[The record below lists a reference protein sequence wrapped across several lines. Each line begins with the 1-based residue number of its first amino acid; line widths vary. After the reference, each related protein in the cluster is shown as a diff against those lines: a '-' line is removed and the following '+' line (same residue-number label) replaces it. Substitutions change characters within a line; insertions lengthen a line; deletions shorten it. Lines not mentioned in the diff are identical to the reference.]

1 MFKNKKSI
9 FDEILDLIKDVES
22 NSFLTKEENNEIE
35 KYRDKDNFI
44 NLTKVKDMDELK
56 KIVKLVDKKNTIE
69 AIKNGDIDIITAAEN
84 LAKKL
89 SNIIG
94 ADTVNVSIKAPQGE
108 KTVTITSEKPSIE
121 ENKYKTSISELKDE
135 TPKCMSE
142 IHPKDCK
149 DECCVVMPETE
160 IVVEGKPFVTETGVV
175 STADED
181 VEDVFDLET
190 EAGFEKMYAVR
201 EVGGKDNPMFLN
213 AITYICETQHFPEAL
228 ILPYNDYEDED
239 VTGYI
244 LVPNVWGK
252 MYLSAADEYANL
264 INAGLEVYIINPQTF
279 ELTQITDALDL
290 YKYAMTELEEEMNY

>member
-1 MFKNKKSI
+1 MFKNNKSI
-9 FDEILDLIKDVES
+9 FDEISSIIKEVNS
-22 NSFLTKEENNEIE
+22 NNFLTNEEFNEIE
-35 KYRDKDNFI
+35 KYRDKNNFI
-44 NLTKVKDMDELK
+44 NLTKVKDMNELK
-56 KIVKLVDKKNTIE
+56 KIVDLVDKKNTLD
-69 AIKNGDIDIITAAEN
+69 AIKNGEIDVNTAAEN

-89 SNIIG
+89 SDMIG
-94 ADTVNVSIKAPQGE
+94 ADTVNVSIKVPQGE
-108 KTVTITSEKPSIE
+108 KTVTITSEKPETKKNIYKVDYSKPKE
-121 ENKYKTSISELKDE
+121 EE

-142 IHPKDCK
+142 GCPKDCK
-149 DECCVVMPETE
+149 GECSVVVGENPL
-160 IVVEGKPFVTETGVV
+160 VTENGVV

-252 MYLSAADEYANL
+252 MYLSAADEYVNL
-264 INAGLEVYIINPQTF
+264 INAGMEVYIIDPQTF

-290 YKYAMTELEEEMNY
+290 YKYAMTELEEEMNF

>member
-9 FDEILDLIKDVES
+9 FDEISSIIKEVNS
-22 NSFLTKEENNEIE
+22 NDFLTNEEFNEIE

-44 NLTKVKDMDELK
+44 NLTKVKDMNELK
-56 KIVKLVDKKNTIE
+56 KIVDLVDKKNTLE
-69 AIKNGDIDIITAAEN
+69 AIQNGDIDINTAAEN

-89 SNIIG
+89 SDIIG
-94 ADTVNVSIKAPQGE
+94 ADTVNVSIKVPKGE
-108 KTVTITSEKPSIE
+108 KSVTITAEKPGIKENIYKVGYSEPKE
-121 ENKYKTSISELKDE
+121 EE
-135 TPKCMSE
+135 TPKCMCE
-142 IHPKDCK
+142 GCPKDCK
-149 DECCVVMPETE
+149 GECS
-160 IVVEGKPFVTETGVV
+160 IVEGEKPLVTENGVV

-213 AITYICETQHFPEAL
+213 AITYICETQHFPEAV

-252 MYLSAADEYANL
+252 MYLSAADEYVNL
-264 INAGLEVYIINPQTF
+264 INAGMEVYIINPQTF

-290 YKYAMTELEEEMNY
+290 YKYAMTELEEEMNF

>member
-1 MFKNKKSI
+1 MN
-9 FDEILDLIKDVES
+9 
-22 NSFLTKEENNEIE
+22 
-35 KYRDKDNFI
+35 
-44 NLTKVKDMDELK
+44 ELK
-56 KIVKLVDKKNTIE
+56 KIVDLVDKKNTLE
-69 AIKNGDIDIITAAEN
+69 AIQNGDIDINTAAEN

-89 SNIIG
+89 SDIIG
-94 ADTVNVSIKAPQGE
+94 ADTVNVNIKVPKGE
-108 KTVTITSEKPSIE
+108 KSVTITAEKPEIKENIYKVGYSEPKE
-121 ENKYKTSISELKDE
+121 EETS
-135 TPKCMSE
+135 KCMSKGC
-142 IHPKDCK
+142 PKDCK
-149 DECCVVMPETE
+149 GECCVV
-160 IVVEGKPFVTETGVV
+160 EGEKPLVAESAVV

-181 VEDVFDLET
+181 VENVFELKT

-228 ILPYNDYEDED
+228 ILSHNEYEDED

-264 INAGLEVYIINPQTF
+264 INAGMEVYIIDPQTF

-290 YKYAMTELEEEMNY
+290 YKYAMTELEEEMNF

>member
-9 FDEILDLIKDVES
+9 FDEISSIIKEVNS
-22 NSFLTKEENNEIE
+22 NDFLTNEDFNEIE

-44 NLTKVKDMDELK
+44 NLTKVKDMNELK
-56 KIVKLVDKKNTIE
+56 KIVDLVDKKNTLE
-69 AIKNGDIDIITAAEN
+69 AIQNGDIDINTAAEN

-89 SNIIG
+89 SDIIG
-94 ADTVNVSIKAPQGE
+94 ADTVNVSIKVPKGE
-108 KTVTITSEKPSIE
+108 KIVTITAEKPEIKENIYKVGYSEPKE
-121 ENKYKTSISELKDE
+121 EEK
-135 TPKCMSE
+135 PKCTCE
-142 IHPKDCK
+142 GCPKDCK
-149 DECCVVMPETE
+149 GECS
-160 IVVEGKPFVTETGVV
+160 IVEGEKPLVTESGVV

-213 AITYICETQHFPEAL
+213 AITHICETQHFPEAL

-239 VTGYI
+239 VIGYI

-252 MYLSAADEYANL
+252 IYLSAADEYVNL

-290 YKYAMTELEEEMNY
+290 YKYAMTELEEEMNF